1 MLMMTDYSDIFIDAR
16 ERIIG
21 QAEVTKGLWQDE
33 VQQRFYEQYVEKG
46 IDAVRIYLTESNQFE
61 YVGKGLKELTD
72 FINEKLSEFNSL

>member
-1 MLMMTDYSDIFIDAR
+1 MMTDYSDIFIDAR